1 MAASTGTGDAG
12 ALALRAERLS
22 VRDGATVTVSSEIA
36 GEAGDLTSSAPEVRL
51 DRGTLSAETVEGKQ
65 ANINL
70 TARDL
75 QLRRGTIISTNATGE
90 ATGGNITLS
99 AETLVALE
107 DSDISANAEQSFGGQ
122 VRITAEGIFGTEFRE
137 ENTSESD
144 ITATSDL
151 GAEFSGTV
159 EISTPDIDPGKGLIQ
174 LSQNVVDAAELI
186 GQDFCRQ
193 AQDSEFTITGRGGL
207 PPNPNEDIV
216 SNDTRVSWVEP
227 VGASSGAGATN
238 NGTNNKPQTGSISS
252 SEIVSARGWIFKE
265 NGEVLLVG
273 YDPTQTGPIRNQPN
287 RNTCRAVE

>member
-1 MAASTGTGDAG
+1 LAASTGTGDAG

-36 GEAGDLTSSAPEVRL
+36 GEAGDLTISAPEVRL

-159 EISTPDIDPGKGLIQ
+159 
-174 LSQNVVDAAELI
+174 
-186 GQDFCRQ
+186 
-193 AQDSEFTITGRGGL
+193 
-207 PPNPNEDIV
+207 
-216 SNDTRVSWVEP
+216 
-227 VGASSGAGATN
+227 
-238 NGTNNKPQTGSISS
+238 
-252 SEIVSARGWIFKE
+252 
-265 NGEVLLVG
+265 
-273 YDPTQTGPIRNQPN
+273 
-287 RNTCRAVE
+287 